1 MNLRGNFSIL
11 LCIFLLTGCGGI
23 KNIQD
28 LTYIVAIGLD
38 YDEIEDE
45 YIVYLQGLN
54 FANVAKQEGGKP
66 MEKIPSFVGSAR
78 GKTLNL
84 AVSELYS
91 KSEPPIYFG
100 HVKTLVLSQRLINNK
115 SKEVLEE
122 VARNKSLRH
131 RLRIVTTEEGI
142 EEIFNIKA
150 LFNYPAVYTVLFKGK
165 AKGMAQDELQP
176 TSLLLFLRSYYEP
189 MGVAKI
195 PIVTINTSAWKSD
208 DEFPVLYYD
217 GYAMFQQQS
226 FVKNLPLDDSVFLD
240 WMVEKDIALNRPVKD
255 SEELIAAVKLSS
267 PKVKIT
273 YEKNSDEP
281 SFLIELSGRADLLE
295 KLKDVSVDELKKLL
309 EEDIKK
315 QVINIYEQ
323 GVQSKLDLL
332 NTGEKWYRKH
342 PKAFKELKD
351 SKDFYLSKDSL
362 KEVKVDIQIFH
373 FNSYEYEKN

>member
-273 YEKNSDEP
+273 Y
-281 SFLIELSGRADLLE
+281 
-295 KLKDVSVDELKKLL
+295 
-309 EEDIKK
+309 
-315 QVINIYEQ
+315 
-323 GVQSKLDLL
+323 
-332 NTGEKWYRKH
+332 
-342 PKAFKELKD
+342 
-351 SKDFYLSKDSL
+351 
-362 KEVKVDIQIFH
+362 
-373 FNSYEYEKN
+373 

>member
-1 MNLRGNFSIL
+1 MSRKGALSIL

-28 LTYIVAIGLD
+28 LTYIVAIGMD
-38 YDEIEDE
+38 YDEEKDE

-66 MEKIPSFVGSAR
+66 VEKIPSFVGSAR

-84 AVSELYS
+84 AVSELYRM
-91 KSEPPIYFG
+91 SEPPIYFG
-100 HVKTLVLSQRLINNK
+100 HVKTLVLSQRLINSK

-122 VARNKSLRH
+122 VARNRSLRH
-131 RLRIVTTEEGI
+131 RLRIVTTEESI

-150 LFNYPAVYTVLFKGK
+150 LFNYPAVYTVLFKDK
-165 AKGMAQDELQP
+165 ANGMAQDELQP

-208 DEFPVLYYD
+208 EEFPVLYYD
-217 GYAMFQQQS
+217 GYSMFQQQS
-226 FVKNLPLDDSVFLD
+226 FVKNMPLEDSVFLD
-240 WMVEKDIALNRPVKD
+240 WMIERDIALNRPVKD
-255 SEELIAAVKLSS
+255 SEELIAAVRLSS
-267 PKVKIT
+267 PKIKIN
-273 YEKNSDEP
+273 YEKDNEEP
-281 SFLIELSGRADLLE
+281 AFSIELSGRADLLE
-295 KLKDVSVDELKKLL
+295 KLSDVTLDELKKSL

-315 QVINIYEQ
+315 QVISIYEQ
-323 GVQSKLDLL
+323 GVESKLDLL
-332 NTGEKWYRKH
+332 NAGDKWYRKH
-342 PKAFKELKD
+342 PKSFKELKD
-351 SKDFYLSKDSL
+351 SKNFYLKKDSL
-362 KEVKVDIQIFH
+362 EEVKVDIQIFH